1 MLKDA
6 LGELR
11 RRGCL
16 LLTPETLYGRE
27 FAALLQQLAL
37 KIENAGAAR
46 RSAGRERAGAEGMH
60 IGENLTKAAF

>member
-1 MLKDA
+1 LQKDA

-46 RSAGRERAGAEGMH
+46 RSAGREREPALKGCILEK
-60 IGENLTKAAF
+60 I